1 MSGEYKGEER
11 RKYSRL
17 KVNFLV
23 IYNVRQ
29 PVEII
34 MIVGD
39 KLKTALMSD
48 LSESGMSILTNF
60 DIPVSTILQIKFTLI
75 NTAVS
80 DDKRIKSMEM
90 SGEVRNN
97 TLNDKRIHRL
107 GILFKHISEK
117 DKKAISDFIEE
128 TNR

>member
-1 MSGEYKGEER
+1 MNADYRGEER
-11 RKYSRL
+11 RRYSRL

-34 MIVGD
+34 MVVGD

-48 LSESGMSILTNF
+48 LSETGMAILTNF
-60 DIPVSTILQIKFTLI
+60 NIPISTILQIKFTLI
-75 NTAVS
+75 NTGAR
-80 DDKRIKSMEM
+80 DDKRIKTMEM

-97 TLNDKRIHRL
+97 TVTDKKIHRL
-107 GILFKHISEK
+107 GILFKHINEQ
-117 DKKAISDFIEE
+117 DKKSIADFVKE